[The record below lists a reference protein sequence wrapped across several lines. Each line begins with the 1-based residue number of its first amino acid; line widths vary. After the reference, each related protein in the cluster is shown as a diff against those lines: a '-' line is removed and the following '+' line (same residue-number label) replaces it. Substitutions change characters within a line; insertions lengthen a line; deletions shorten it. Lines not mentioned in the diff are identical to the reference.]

1 MNNLIDTD
9 IAESFMERYG
19 FIELKYFKEDILP
32 VKMTTLFGGDTFDS
46 RLMDISI
53 ENTKHEMA
61 KVITE
66 RLINDNYL
74 MVDINRDK
82 GGDEVRLNF
91 EFRAYVLSKSNM
103 ESIFSPEIMANRFGG
118 I

>member
-19 FIELKYFKEDILP
+19 FIELKYLKEDILP
-32 VKMTTLFGGDTFDS
+32 TFNS

-74 MVDINRDK
+74 MVNINRDK
-82 GGDEVRLNF
+82 FRDGVRLNF